1 MDYDDPTTWPIFYL
15 ECLDSDFVE
24 ITDDCLGYSYIWLTD
39 TNHYFNNL
47 KQEFKPRW
55 EQLYLPVSNRP
66 QGQLLMSFL
75 IIEKD
80 RFPNVEMLKKEI
92 NIVPEIKNY
101 TFEMN
106 ILGLRDLQPL
116 SLIPVKKP
124 FIIFD
129 VNSINFNIGEKSLKE
144 QKKDEK
150 TSDLQNYT
158 IKTQPKESGSD
169 PNINIVL
176 KFDVNLPSQELYLPN
191 LQCMVNDSMLAGF
204 INQLL
209 GIFIIPIKEIFR
221 AHQVKLE
228 EDLNTLRKN
237 TIKYKCDIKAK
248 KAYTLKEKSDKDQ
261 NFLIESKKNSVL
273 EIGKFIAPEDK
284 KPLLAKAKQEKS
296 LPTENFSRQSSIKSM
311 VYNEVDEVDEKLQ
324 IIKRPIYKKYTLP
337 GIKEFSPNYKEYDI
351 EDEFQRPPRDS
362 WMEVG
367 FNKGIE
373 DNKRYKKHFRRK
385 YMCELENAK
394 VNLTKNRSMI

>member
-1 MDYDDPTTWPIFYL
+1 MYFIF
-15 ECLDSDFVE
+15 CFS
-24 ITDDCLGYSYIWLTD
+24 
-39 TNHYFNNL
+39 
-47 KQEFKPRW
+47 
-55 EQLYLPVSNRP
+55 
-66 QGQLLMSFL
+66 
-75 IIEKD
+75 
-80 RFPNVEMLKKEI
+80 
-92 NIVPEIKNY
+92 
-101 TFEMN
+101 
-106 ILGLRDLQPL
+106 
-116 SLIPVKKP
+116 
-124 FIIFD
+124 
-129 VNSINFNIGEKSLKE
+129 
-144 QKKDEK
+144 
-150 TSDLQNYT
+150 
-158 IKTQPKESGSD
+158 
-169 PNINIVL
+169 
-176 KFDVNLPSQELYLPN
+176 
-191 LQCMVNDSMLAGF
+191 
-204 INQLL
+204 
-209 GIFIIPIKEIFR
+209 
-221 AHQVKLE
+221 
-228 EDLNTLRKN
+228 
-237 TIKYKCDIKAK
+237 
-248 KAYTLKEKSDKDQ
+248 KDQ

-273 EIGKFIAPEDK
+273 DIGKFIAPEDK

>member
-1 MDYDDPTTWPIFYL
+1 M
-15 ECLDSDFVE
+15 DSDFCE

-55 EQLYLPVSNRP
+55 QQLYLPVSNRP
-66 QGQLLMSFL
+66 QGQLLMSFI

-80 RFPNVEMLKKEI
+80 RFPNVELLKKEI

-129 VNSINFNIGEKSLKE
+129 VNSINFNKGEKSLKE

-237 TIKYKCDIKAK
+237 TIKYKGDIKAK
-248 KAYTLKEKSDKDQ
+248 KELTLKEKSDKDQ
-261 NFLIESKKNSVL
+261 NFLKESKKNSVL
-273 EIGKFIAPEDK
+273 DNGKFIAHEDK

-351 EDEFQRPPRDS
+351 EDEFQRPPRDT

-385 YMCELENAK
+385 YMCELENAN
-394 VNLTKNRSMI
+394 VNLTKYRSMI